1 MIMELKENLLDTKRG
16 IIAHQVN
23 CKGEMGAGVA
33 KQIRQKLLSKKQFE
47 HYRRMCKE
55 NSPETLL
62 GSCWCYSVNGS
73 KTLEVANLFA
83 ENITTGKG
91 LGTDYGALEE
101 SLSILKQQARVY
113 HMAISIPGYLGC
125 DLAGGDWEYVY
136 AKILT
141 PLFEDYPY
149 GLRICYLPKTVKT
162 LWEEFGDV
170 SMDPDTECIE
180 STWHGFPAGTHREEI
195 WKWFEETFHVSV
207 AEDLMGLDS
216 NPDAELYPEYP
227 CRERKCKNTCGD
239 RMRRDPCDRRT
250 EDPSYAGLDHQE
262 NLLRKVVAYMGSQFD
277 GVKKLLE
284 IGFSVDDMR
293 RYGVPEY
300 QIPTNTLIEYL
311 YRAGSNNKKYSKAV
325 VSGLLDESQVKEI
338 WDCLEEGTYFFP
350 GQVGL
355 PDDNRYSG
363 TVDDHAWFELQDITF
378 TNNKPTVELSA
389 QDLIRN
395 FRKAK
400 DAWDLGEYETPFTCF
415 FNPLIKMRRLS
426 GEEIIEHGFR
436 YIRELVNTDFEI
448 WNAKKRYFLYFRDA
462 RKGKLE
468 LYREGTLEEISEF
481 FIWMQDHSMDE
492 DIISEIDALPENE
505 SEKDVWNR
513 RFDQRRN

>member
-33 KQIRQKLLSKKQFE
+33 KQIRQKLLSKEQYE
-47 HYRRMCKE
+47 HYRHMCKE
-55 NSPETLL
+55 NAPEMLL
-62 GSCWCYSVNGS
+62 GRCWCYPVNGS
-73 KTLEVANLFA
+73 KTLTVANLFA
-83 ENITTGKG
+83 ENIPTGKG
-91 LGTDYGALEE
+91 LDTDYDALEK
-101 SLSILKQQARVY
+101 SLSALRNQARVY
-113 HMAISIPGYLGC
+113 HMPISIPGYLGC
-125 DLAGGDWEYVY
+125 GLAGGDWETVY
-136 AKILT
+136 SKILI

-149 GLRICYLPKTVKT
+149 GLTICYLPKSVKT

-180 STWHGFPAGTHREEI
+180 SIWHGFPAGTYRVEI
-195 WKWFEETFHVSV
+195 WKWFEETFQVSV
-207 AEDLMGLDS
+207 AEDLMGL
-216 NPDAELYPEYP
+216 EP
-227 CRERKCKNTCGD
+227 CVGKE
-239 RMRRDPCDRRT
+239 
-250 EDPSYAGLDHQE
+250 EDPSYAELDHQE
-262 NLLRKVVAYMGSQFD
+262 KLLRKVVVYIGSQFD

-284 IGFSVDDMR
+284 IGFSLDDMR
-293 RYGVPEY
+293 RYGVPENR
-300 QIPTNTLIEYL
+300 IPTNTLIEYL
-311 YRAGSNNKKYSKAV
+311 YRDGSNYKKYSNAV

-350 GQVGL
+350 GQIGL

-378 TNNKPTVELSA
+378 TNIKPTVELSA

-400 DAWDLGEYETPFTCF
+400 DAWDLGEYETPFTYI
-415 FNPLIKMRRLS
+415 FNPLTKMRRLS
-426 GEEIIEHGFR
+426 GEELIEHGFR
-436 YIRELVNTDFEI
+436 YIRKLANTDFEI
-448 WNAKKRYFLYFRDA
+448 WNAKKRYFLYSRDA